1 MTEKRRV
8 LFLTGTRADF
18 GKLKPLMRKV
28 DAAPAF
34 ECQIFATGM
43 HTLPRY
49 GLTVNE
55 IFKAGFSNVFSHINQ
70 DGLMNGRTDL
80 VLSNTVQGLGNF
92 IQEFEPD
99 LLVVHGD
106 RVEALAGA
114 IVGAFN
120 NILTAHVEGGELSG
134 TIDELIRHAATKLSH
149 VHFVSNEES
158 RRRLIQ
164 LGEAP
169 DSVFVI
175 GSPDVDVM
183 LSGSLP
189 DLEEVK
195 RKYEIPFS
203 EYCILIYHPV
213 TTELPLLEERVSFL
227 FDAAVD
233 SGLNFIVVYPNSDP
247 GSRIILNRLLQ
258 LKELPQFRVIPSMRF
273 EYFLAALR
281 GAMAILGNS
290 SAGIHEAPVFGVPT
304 LNVGTRQSNR
314 WRHESINDIPD
325 DRGAILRCLQ
335 ELPDRF
341 PPSLAFGKG
350 NSAGLFLKHLKS
362 ETLWEISHQKQFRD
376 LPDWSG
382 EVASCQQ

>member
-1 MTEKRRV
+1 MTEKRRI

-28 DAAPAF
+28 DCAPEF

-43 HTLPRY
+43 HMLPRY

-55 IFKAGFSNVFSHINQ
+55 IFKAGFRNVFSHINQ
-70 DGLMNGRTDL
+70 DGLTTGRTDL

-92 IQEFEPD
+92 VQEFRPD

-134 TIDELIRHAATKLSH
+134 TIDELIRHAVTKLSH

-158 RRRLIQ
+158 KRRLIQ

-169 DSVFVI
+169 GSVFVI

-189 DLEEVK
+189 DLEDVK

-213 TTELPLLEERVSFL
+213 TTELPLLEERVSSL
-227 FDAAVD
+227 VDAAVA
-233 SGLNFIVVYPNSDP
+233 SGLNFIVVYPNNDP
-247 GSRIILNRLLQ
+247 GSHIVLNRFLPLQ
-258 LKELPQFRVIPSMRF
+258 ELSRFRVIPSMRF
-273 EYFLAALR
+273 EYFLATLR

-304 LNVGTRQSNR
+304 VNVGSRQRNR
-314 WRHESINDIPD
+314 WQHESIIEVDD
-325 DRGAILRCLQ
+325 DRDAILTCLRG
-335 ELPDRF
+335 LPDRF
-341 PPSLAFGKG
+341 SPSLAFGKG
-350 NSAGLFLKHLKS
+350 NSAELFLNHLQS
-362 ETLWEISHQKQFRD
+362 EALWEISHQKQFRD
-376 LPDWSG
+376 LPGWSG
-382 EVASCQQ
+382 EIVS